1 MLIKISEA
9 PGGKEIL
16 EAFASYWMTLGE
28 GLDVE
33 EVESRIVE
41 VAPRAKDAV
50 MTAAEKL
57 IAKGRDEGR
66 IEGRDEGLVEGML
79 LGSAGVLM
87 RQLTKKFGELPEGVR
102 TRVDEAREEELNAWA
117 ERVLTADSLEAVFAK
132 E

>member
-57 IAKGRDEGR
+57 IAKGR
-66 IEGRDEGLVEGML
+66 IEGRDEGLLEGIL
-79 LGSAGVLM
+79 LGSTGILLKL
-87 RQLTKKFGELPEGVR
+87 LTKKFGELPEPMR
-102 TRVDEAREEELNAWA
+102 KRVDEGTEEELNVWA

>member
-1 MLIKISEA
+1 
-9 PGGKEIL
+9 
-16 EAFASYWMTLGE
+16 
-28 GLDVE
+28 
-33 EVESRIVE
+33 
-41 VAPRAKDAV
+41 